1 MMDGRVVTTR
11 REVRVMSQ
19 SSRPVVQVITPEP
32 VVEGA
37 GVHLRRSLGTRSLDH
52 LDPFLLL
59 DHFESVDP
67 ADYERGFPYHP
78 HRGIETVTLVR
89 TGEVQHRDSLGH
101 RGSIGPGDIQWM
113 TSGSGIL
120 HEEMPQVRPE
130 GIGGLQLWL
139 NLPAREKMTRPKYR
153 DLQADLL
160 EETSAEG
167 GARIRVI
174 AGEVAGGRLVGPV
187 EGLAVAPK
195 FADVTLP
202 PGTTFRE
209 AVTRGH
215 TAFAYVDQGAVRF
228 GPGQTLASAPAL
240 VVFGEGD
247 LVEAAAGP
255 AGGRFL
261 LAAAR
266 PLGEPIARYGPFVM
280 NTRAEIEETLRELRS
295 GRFIHEEPRDR

>member
-1 MMDGRVVTTR
+1 
-11 REVRVMSQ
+11 MSQ
-19 SSRPVVQVITPEP
+19 SLRRVAQVVMPEP

-37 GVHLRRSLGTRSLDH
+37 GVHLRRSIGTRRLDH

-59 DHFESVDP
+59 DHFESLSP
-67 ADYERGFPYHP
+67 ADYEAGFPYHP
-78 HRGIETVTLVR
+78 HRGIETVTIVR
-89 TGEVQHRDSLGH
+89 KGEIQHRDSLGH
-101 RGSIGPGDIQWM
+101 SGAIGGGDIQWM

-153 DLQADLL
+153 DLQGERLN
-160 EETSAEG
+160 ETETED

-174 AGEVAGGRLVGPV
+174 AGEAAAGRLVGPV

-195 FADVTLP
+195 FIDVMLL

-209 AVTRGH
+209 VVPRSH
-215 TAFAYVDQGAVRF
+215 TAFAYVDHGEVRF
-228 GPGQTLASAPAL
+228 GPEQTPARAPAL
-240 VVFGEGD
+240 VIFGDGD
-247 LVEAAAGP
+247 TVEASAGP
-255 AGGRFL
+255 DGGRFL

-266 PLGEPIARYGPFVM
+266 PLGEPIARHGPFVM
-280 NTRAEIEETLRELRS
+280 NTRAEIEQTLQDLRT
-295 GRFIHEEPRDR
+295 GHFIREEPRGE